1 MSVKVENLS
10 FGYER
15 DRVFHDVS
23 FEVGD
28 GQVLCLLG
36 PNGAGKST
44 LIKCIARILSPQ
56 TGSVSINGHDIAR
69 LRRRAFAR
77 QLAYIPQS
85 GSTAFPLQV
94 RDVVAMGRTPHK
106 KFFSSPGR
114 EDYRR
119 VSEALAIL
127 GIEKLEYKVCTD
139 LSGGERQ
146 MVSFAT
152 AIVQDPKALL
162 LDEPTSHLDFGN
174 QMKVLRTVKRL
185 AARGLTVIMATH
197 APEQAFLAGS
207 QAAILL
213 DGGVKALGTPRE
225 VVTEENISRAFGV
238 RVEVIDSGG
247 AKGCIPVL
255 DEDDYQE

>member
-1 MSVKVENLS
+1 MSVKVENLC
-10 FGYER
+10 FAYGGETVFR
-15 DRVFHDVS
+15 DVT

-44 LIKCIARILSPQ
+44 LIKCIARILAPRS
-56 TGSVSINGHDIAR
+56 GSVSINGKDIAK
-69 LRRRAFAR
+69 LRRRAFAC

-85 GSTAFPLQV
+85 GSAAFPLQV

-119 VSEALAIL
+119 VSEALAAL

-174 QMKVLRTVKRL
+174 QMKVLKTVKQL
-185 AARGLTVIMATH
+185 AARGISVIMATH

-207 QAAILL
+207 RAAILL

-238 RVEVIDSGG
+238 RVKIIDADG
-247 AKGCIPVL
+247 AKGCVPVL
-255 DEDDYQE
+255 DEG

>member
-1 MSVKVENLS
+1 MSVKVENLC
-10 FGYER
+10 FAYGGETVFR
-15 DRVFHDVS
+15 DVT

-44 LIKCIARILSPQ
+44 LIKCIARILAPRS
-56 TGSVSINGHDIAR
+56 GSVSINGKDIAK
-69 LRRRAFAR
+69 LRRRAFAC

-85 GSTAFPLQV
+85 GSAAFPLQV

-119 VSEALAIL
+119 VSEALAAL

-247 AKGCIPVL
+247 AKGCIPIL

>member
-1 MSVKVENLS
+1 MSVKVEYLS
-10 FGYER
+10 FGYEG
-15 DRVFHDVS
+15 DAVFRDVS

-36 PNGAGKST
+36 PNGTGKST
-44 LIKCIARILSPQ
+44 LIKCIARILTPRS
-56 TGSVSINGHDIAR
+56 GSVSINGHDIAK
-69 LRRRAFAR
+69 LRRRAFAC

-85 GSTAFPLQV
+85 GSAAFPLLV

-114 EDYRR
+114 DDYRR
-119 VSEALAIL
+119 VSEALATL
-127 GIEKLEYKVCTD
+127 GIGKLEYKVCTD

-174 QMKVLRTVKRL
+174 QMKVLKTVKQL
-185 AARGLTVIMATH
+185 AARGISVIMATH

-207 QAAILL
+207 RAAILL

-238 RVEVIDSGG
+238 RVKIIDADG
-247 AKGCIPVL
+247 AKGCVPVL
-255 DEDDYQE
+255 DEG

>member
-1 MSVKVENLS
+1 MSVKVENLC
-10 FGYER
+10 FAYGGETVFR
-15 DRVFHDVS
+15 DVT

-44 LIKCIARILSPQ
+44 LIKCIARILAPQ
-56 TGSVSINGHDIAR
+56 SGSVSINGKDIAK
-69 LRRRAFAR
+69 LRRRAFAC

-85 GSTAFPLQV
+85 GSAAFPLQV

-119 VSEALAIL
+119 VSEALAAL

-174 QMKVLRTVKRL
+174 QMKVLKTVKQL
-185 AARGLTVIMATH
+185 AARGISVIMATH

-207 QAAILL
+207 RAAILL

-238 RVEVIDSGG
+238 RVKIIDADG
-247 AKGCIPVL
+247 AKGCVPVL
-255 DEDDYQE
+255 DEG

>member
-10 FGYER
+10 FGYEGV
-15 DRVFHDVS
+15 DIFSGVS

-44 LIKCIARILSPQ
+44 LIKCIARILVPR
-56 TGSVSINGHDIAR
+56 TGSVSINGKEISR
-69 LRRRAFAR
+69 LHRRAFAR

-85 GSTAFPLQV
+85 GSAAFPLLV

-114 EDYRR
+114 SDYRR
-119 VSEALAIL
+119 VSEALAAL

-152 AIVQDPKALL
+152 AIVQDPQALL

-174 QMKVLRTVKRL
+174 QMKVLKTVKKL
-185 AARGLTVIMATH
+185 AARGISVIMATH

-207 QAAILL
+207 QAAILI
-213 DGGVKALGTPRE
+213 DGTVRALGAPRE
-225 VVTEENISRAFGV
+225 VVTEDNISRAFGV
-238 RVEVIDSGG
+238 KVEIIDSGT
-247 AKGCIPVL
+247 AKGCIPIL
-255 DEDDYQE
+255 DEED